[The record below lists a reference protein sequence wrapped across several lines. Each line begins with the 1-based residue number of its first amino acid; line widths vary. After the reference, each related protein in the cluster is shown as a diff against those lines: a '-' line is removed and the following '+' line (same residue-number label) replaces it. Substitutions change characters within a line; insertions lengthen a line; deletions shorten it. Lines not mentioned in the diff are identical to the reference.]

1 MKKGQNNIRKTI
13 KAIKYLTL
21 KELYDF
27 LKQLKKRNKITV
39 VQKTIRICKQKT
51 VVSDKEEDVNI
62 KEITID
68 TTKYEKPD

>member
-1 MKKGQNNIRKTI
+1 
-13 KAIKYLTL
+13 L

>member
-1 MKKGQNNIRKTI
+1 MRKGQNNIRKTI

>member
-1 MKKGQNNIRKTI
+1 LKKGQNNIRKTI

>member
-1 MKKGQNNIRKTI
+1 MRKGQNNIRKTI

-68 TTKYEKPD
+68 TTRYEKPD

>member
-68 TTKYEKPD
+68 TTRYEKPD